1 LIKPLR
7 LSLLLAVLITLSFIL
22 VNLIKTNFY
31 SSPKVLIKKDQ
42 ENISFLPVR
51 LVIPVINIR
60 ANIQSLG
67 INSKGEMEVP
77 SNITDVGLF
86 KFGAIPGQTG
96 SAVIAGHFNGENNQ
110 EGVFANLDK
119 LEAGDK
125 LSIEDKTGKSLTFI
139 VQKKELYD
147 SGYADNVFNQSDS
160 AHLNLVTCDGL
171 WDEAK
176 KSYTKRLVI
185 FSDILKDKSFTDML

>member
-1 LIKPLR
+1 LI
-7 LSLLLAVLITLSFIL
+7 IFSFIL
-22 VNLIKTNFY
+22 FCFIKINFY

-42 ENISFLPVR
+42 ENISFSPVR
-51 LVIPVINIR
+51 LIIPVINIS

-67 INSKGEMEVP
+67 TNSKGEMEVP

-86 KFGAIPGQTG
+86 KFGVTPGQVG

-110 EGVFANLDK
+110 QGIFANLDK
-119 LEAGDK
+119 LKAGDK
-125 LSIEDKTGKSLTFI
+125 LYIEDKTGKSITFI
-139 VQKKELYD
+139 VQKKELYN

-185 FSDILKDKSFTDML
+185 FTDIIKL

>member
-1 LIKPLR
+1 MAKNPTQIESIVDLPILNLPSRLLIPT
-7 LSLLLAVLITLSFIL
+7 IG
-22 VNLIKTNFY
+22 VNA
-31 SSPKVLIKKDQ
+31 
-42 ENISFLPVR
+42 E
-51 LVIPVINIR
+51 
-60 ANIQSLG
+60 IQYVG
-67 INSKGEMEVP
+67 VNDKGEMEVP

-86 KFGAIPGQTG
+86 KFGVIPGQTG

-110 EGVFANLDK
+110 EGVFANLNK
-119 LEAGDK
+119 LKAGDK
-125 LSIEDKTGKSLTFI
+125 LSIEDKTGKSITFI

-147 SGYADNVFNQSDS
+147 SGYADDVFNQSGD

-185 FSDILKDKSFTDML
+185 FSDILK